1 MVLQREGIM
10 TIDVNTKT
18 IGELAM
24 EVPRAIA
31 IMERWEIDYCC
42 HSNRSVADACAAAGV
57 TVTDLL
63 GAIGEPRVPPAGGW
77 ETKTLAELQRY
88 IVVTHHVY
96 TRQTLETVTLLA
108 DKVLAR
114 HSRNHPEIQD
124 VHRLVFELG
133 RELFPH
139 MRREEDV
146 LFPYIETVE
155 ATGVR
160 RVNTNRLETLM
171 VQHETAGGI
180 LASLRKVTCGYKL
193 PDDACLSFRALY
205 ERLADLESDLQEHI
219 RLENEVLFPSAIRL
233 EQRSAG

>member
-24 EVPRAIA
+24 ELPRAIA

-57 TVTDLL
+57 KVTDLL
-63 GAIGEPRVPPAGGW
+63 GAIGEPRVPLAGGW
-77 ETKTLAELQRY
+77 ETKPLAELLRY
-88 IVVTHHVY
+88 IVDTHHVY
-96 TRQTLETVTLLA
+96 TRQTLETVSLLA

-114 HSRNHPEIQD
+114 HGRNHPEIQN
-124 VHRLVFELG
+124 VHSLVFELA

-146 LFPYIETVE
+146 LFPHIEAVE
-155 ATGVR
+155 ATGTGRAV
-160 RVNTNRLETLM
+160 TNRLEAMM
-171 VQHETAGGI
+171 VQHEAAGDI
-180 LASLRKVTCGYKL
+180 LASLRKITSGYKL

-205 ERLADLESDLQEHI
+205 ERLADLEIDLQEHI
-219 RLENEVLFPSAIRL
+219 RLENDVLFPSAIRL